1 MDETKPSGV
10 EREGNGGERG
20 NETARTRGGNG
31 VTRRSVL
38 IGVGILAISL
48 AAQACITFF
57 GTLRKGRSA
66 SITDSDGVVREMPLD
81 TNGRAEVTTALGTNI
96 IEVADGQIRVVDA
109 TCTNKDCVHQGPI
122 SRPGQTIVCLPNRL
136 VIRIEGS
143 DDGDDGGNGGGS
155 GNEGGGNGD
164 TGSGTGNGSGGT
176 GGTGGTGNEGGGT
189 GTGEDSPPDVD
200 AVAG

>member
-10 EREGNGGERG
+10 
-20 NETARTRGGNG
+20 
-31 VTRRSVL
+31 TRRSIL
-38 IGVGILAISL
+38 IGVGILVVSL

-81 TNGRAEVTTALGTNI
+81 TNGRTEVTTALGSNT

-143 DDGDDGGNGGGS
+143 DDESGGSGEDGDRDSDGTGDSGGSNGGGGSDDGGSNP
-155 GNEGGGNGD
+155 NRD
-164 TGSGTGNGSGGT
+164 T
-176 GGTGGTGNEGGGT
+176 
-189 GTGEDSPPDVD
+189 PPDVD
-200 AVAG
+200 AIAG